1 MSTLEVKAIQA
12 PTGYELEMPTGHIV
26 QTVQASSSN
35 ETTVSDT
42 STGTSATEWFSTTIT
57 PKKSGNKLIC
67 LVTGYATYGAVASG
81 ESHCYIT
88 YSASGVS
95 ETVESFSIYGNE
107 SYSSRP
113 KLSVVTHGAVTT
125 TSTNTYTIRVRVN
138 GRDVSANA
146 KNVTWGYGR
155 LTVMEVQA

>member
-12 PTGYELEMPTGHIV
+12 PTGYNLDMPAGHIV
-26 QTVQASSSN
+26 QTVETSSISETNVSN
-35 ETTVSDT
+35 A
-42 STGTSATEWFSTTIT
+42 STGTSATEWFNTTIT

-67 LVTGYATYGAVASG
+67 LVTGYCTYGAVASG

-113 KLSVVTHGAVTT
+113 KLPVITHGVVTT
-125 TSTNTYTIRVRVN
+125 TSTNAYTIRVRVN

-146 KNVTWGYGR
+146 KNVQWGQGH
-155 LTVMEVQA
+155 LTIMEVQT